1 MTENIRPSKP
11 KIFTIWPFT
20 GKVCQ
25 APTLEEEKER
35 LGNTK
40 ALIHMKVYTYVMR
53 LRPSAQPTQWMPE
66 LSGRNGDKLP
76 SCALP
81 KFLTYNIESKINAS
95 FKVLSFGSQLH
106 GNK

>member
-11 KIFTIWPFT
+11 KIFTVWPFT

-35 LGNTK
+35 LGNMK
-40 ALIHMKVYTYVMR
+40 ALIHMKVYTYVMHPQ
-53 LRPSAQPTQWMPE
+53 PSTQPTQWMPE
-66 LSGRNGDKLP
+66 LNGQNRDKLP

-81 KFLTYNIESKINAS
+81 KFLTYKIESKTNAS
-95 FKVLSFGSQLH
+95 FKALSFGSQ
-106 GNK
+106 

>member
-1 MTENIRPSKP
+1 
-11 KIFTIWPFT
+11 
-20 GKVCQ
+20 
-25 APTLEEEKER
+25 
-35 LGNTK
+35 
-40 ALIHMKVYTYVMR
+40 MKVYTYVMH
-53 LRPSAQPTQWMPE
+53 LQPSAQPTQWMPE
-66 LSGRNGDKLP
+66 LSGRNRDKLP